1 MNADFVN
8 LLWLFRPPKENNTE
22 FLPLGAFTW
31 NTPKS
36 PPKNIIGLTLH
47 EAGLL
52 YKYAKEQWKKLPKD
66 DAGNIILEIGRY
78 WGGTT
83 VLLAH
88 ATHDSNVK
96 VVSVDV
102 VEGCLN
108 SETENWLNTYEER
121 TRINICVDNSQTMD
135 NLPLSMIFVDGDH
148 TYDGVK
154 NDVEKVLRPSTK
166 YIVLHDYFEI
176 TKDGSYKKYGV
187 KKYVDELISRNI
199 CKKIEQTHTMIVLEN
214 IGNEVDD

>member
-1 MNADFVN
+1 MKADFVD

-31 NTPKS
+31 NTPQP

-96 VVSVDV
+96 VVSVDI

-121 TRINICVDNSQTMD
+121 KRLNIRVDNSQAMD

-148 TYDGVK
+148 TYEGFK
-154 NDVEKVLRPSTK
+154 NDILHHWNYLNGPC
-166 YIVLHDYFEI
+166 LCHDYNHPHLPGVTTFVTEFINAGYAEI
-176 TKDGSYKKYGV
+176 IEC
-187 KKYVDELISRNI
+187 VDNLVVL
-199 CKKIEQTHTMIVLEN
+199 KKIKDYNRKL
-214 IGNEVDD
+214 